1 LTDEINNLQLDNRE
15 LRKKIEDCRKEKLA
29 VASLLETMKNQRETL
44 RLKYEELF
52 INNEEALKS
61 KINLFIL
68 IHLLKNKIKE

>member
-1 LTDEINNLQLDNRE
+1 MTDEINNLQLDNRE